1 MSNAFYLIS
10 IKNAKYI
17 KWEYAS
23 KNKIFTWII
32 KMLKIASFYRAIRV
46 TFKVMLKSMLP
57 SNAGEI
63 TKIIEQDKF
72 YDLCATLKVIEFS

>member
-1 MSNAFYLIS
+1 
-10 IKNAKYI
+10 
-17 KWEYAS
+17 
-23 KNKIFTWII
+23 
-32 KMLKIASFYRAIRV
+32 MLKIASFYWAIRV